1 MLIAEFPTSLQKVL
15 ASKGLFIKNHF
26 CKLAKMQYSIQ
37 GMPQL
42 HTKKKNKC
50 RKVHFMCKLHIKGT
64 LLRMYLVFSLLT
76 QHESSQDSNY
86 FDVLKTVLREAK
98 YLV

>member
-1 MLIAEFPTSLQKVL
+1 MHCHRQTAQLFMLIAEFPTSLQKVL

-42 HTKKKNKC
+42 HKKKEQ
-50 RKVHFMCKLHIKGT
+50 V
-64 LLRMYLVFSLLT
+64 
-76 QHESSQDSNY
+76 
-86 FDVLKTVLREAK
+86 
-98 YLV
+98 

>member
-42 HTKKKNKC
+42 HKKKEQ
-50 RKVHFMCKLHIKGT
+50 V
-64 LLRMYLVFSLLT
+64 
-76 QHESSQDSNY
+76 
-86 FDVLKTVLREAK
+86 
-98 YLV
+98 